1 MFDIRNGSIFP
12 NGRPG
17 LGIELIPEAIDE
29 FKIDV
34 DSPEAQ
40 PDGGTITLQA
50 ILRNLLAHGLL
61 QIKTNARIFTI
72 AYPLDETT

>member
-40 PDGGTITLQA
+40 PGWWNNYITGDTKKSTGA
-50 ILRNLLAHGLL
+50 WATAD
-61 QIKTNARIFTI
+61 K
-72 AYPLDETT
+72 D

>member
-1 MFDIRNGSIFP
+1 LHTWFDTFEKIITPKFDIRNGSIRP

-17 LGIELIPEAIDE
+17 LGIELIPESLQE

-40 PDGGTITLQA
+40 PTWWNTVNRENDS
-50 ILRNLLAHGLL
+50 
-61 QIKTNARIFTI
+61 
-72 AYPLDETT
+72 

>member
-40 PDGGTITLQA
+40 PAWWNNYITGDTKKSTGA
-50 ILRNLLAHGLL
+50 WATAD
-61 QIKTNARIFTI
+61 K
-72 AYPLDETT
+72 D